1 MEKTELKIEISRL
14 QAEFLKKYTEQTGIS
29 ASQLISQYIDQ
40 LKLLETIPIHPDVQK
55 YTGIIPDE
63 INMKEYHYLHLLEK
77 HK

>member
-1 MEKTELKIEISRL
+1 MEKAELKIEISRL
-14 QAEFLKKYTEQTGIS
+14 QAEFLMKYTEQTGIS
-29 ASQLISQYIDQ
+29 ASQLVSQYIDQ

-63 INMKEYHYLHLLEK
+63 INMKEYHHLHLLEK